1 MPKDLIEDIKRPKRS
16 LQDVLPAVRVIADE
30 APKPI
35 RENNFSEPRPR
46 PQPQPQSQPQAP
58 ARPRRRRRWLRWVIL
73 IIVILLP
80 IAYFVSATFGQATV
94 TVTPRQAPITVS
106 GLYRAVSLPSGTAS
120 STVLGFQT
128 MTVRATESTTVP
140 AGEVKPVSE
149 KASGMIVITNRYS
162 KTPQKLIANTRFET
176 ANGKIY
182 RIPVAVTVPGYTLTG
197 ATMTPGEITVKVT
210 ADQPGD
216 TYNGTPT
223 TLTLPGFKGKPQ
235 FNTITARAKTPMTG
249 GFVGERRVVAPTA
262 LTAAQTKLD
271 QELKNRLLAE
281 ATSQT
286 LDEFVWY
293 PKSVFWRVETVN
305 ASSTSETTLTRQ
317 VELVAPIFSRL
328 ELSQVLARRS
338 LPNYDGTPA
347 LIDNLSSLELDPS
360 QEGVDPTTAKE
371 LIFSLSGSGIL
382 TWQFDKTALVRD
394 LLGRDASDYQSIFVK
409 YPSIAGAKA
418 TFNPPWL
425 FRFPKE
431 AKRIII
437 ETALTES
444 EPSAKI
450 TDTTNQPDTTNGN

>member
-197 ATMTPGEITVKVT
+197 ATMTPGEITVNV
-210 ADQPGD
+210 
-216 TYNGTPT
+216 
-223 TLTLPGFKGKPQ
+223 TLT
-235 FNTITARAKTPMTG
+235 
-249 GFVGERRVVAPTA
+249 
-262 LTAAQTKLD
+262 
-271 QELKNRLLAE
+271 
-281 ATSQT
+281 
-286 LDEFVWY
+286 
-293 PKSVFWRVETVN
+293 
-305 ASSTSETTLTRQ
+305 
-317 VELVAPIFSRL
+317 
-328 ELSQVLARRS
+328 
-338 LPNYDGTPA
+338 
-347 LIDNLSSLELDPS
+347 
-360 QEGVDPTTAKE
+360 
-371 LIFSLSGSGIL
+371 
-382 TWQFDKTALVRD
+382 
-394 LLGRDASDYQSIFVK
+394 YQIK
-409 YPSIAGAKA
+409 
-418 TFNPPWL
+418 
-425 FRFPKE
+425 
-431 AKRIII
+431 
-437 ETALTES
+437 
-444 EPSAKI
+444 
-450 TDTTNQPDTTNGN
+450 